1 MNNINETMIEK
12 EVVSLLKVSRQSL
25 HTWRK
30 KDKTFNECSKIVFG
44 IRRYNIDKLNK
55 WRQENG
61 R

>member
-1 MNNINETMIEK
+1 MQNTLLEI
-12 EVVSLLKVSRQSL
+12 EVVKLLGVSRQSL